1 MHGSTSNALTVTKC
15 TVSYRHRCPAKAI
28 PVATGHTSLHISCV
42 AMFIAHINVC
52 TITLLWSMH
61 ASHIFCN
68 TNTTHKKKQ
77 HFVQQI
83 VMQYQV
89 NYTLGKF
96 HRARVLRNTAY
107 LSDVVGR
114 SDNLHTEETHVR
126 VANIDSLSL
135 GVTRASL

>member
-1 MHGSTSNALTVTKC
+1 ML
-15 TVSYRHRCPAKAI
+15 
-28 PVATGHTSLHISCV
+28 HTSFATQTQQRMKI
-42 AMFIAHINVC
+42 
-52 TITLLWSMH
+52 
-61 ASHIFCN
+61 
-68 TNTTHKKKQ
+68 KQ

-83 VMQYQV
+83 VMRYQV
-89 NYTLGKF
+89 NYTQGKF
-96 HRARVLRNTAY
+96 HRVRVLRNTTY